1 MAGDVSP
8 FLRHVAAL
16 IPNPNDQRIL
26 IEYMAHNA
34 QYPGYKIPWAP
45 LIQSTEGAGKNIIKY
60 AMTHVIGDTYTY
72 PENSK
77 KLATGGGKFNEWMNR
92 KRILLDEDIKTD
104 DRRHYIERVN
114 PLRKEQ
120 TLEIKEAA

>member
-1 MAGDVSP
+1 MAGYCSP

-60 AMTHVIGDTYTY
+60 AMTHVIGDNYTY
-72 PENSK
+72 PANSK
-77 KLATGGGKFNEWMNR
+77 ERSEERRVVKECVSTCRSRWSPYNYTK
-92 KRILLDEDIKTD
+92 KKTQ
-104 DRRHYIERVN
+104 E
-114 PLRKEQ
+114 KK
-120 TLEIKEAA
+120 TKT